1 MSKILVIGAGAWG
14 TALANVLAKK
24 KIKFMFGPEIQS
36 LSLKLIINPLIKNIL
51 KIYICQKN

>member
-24 KIKFMFGPEIQS
+24 KIKFMFGPEIQL

-51 KIYICQKN
+51 KIYSYQKN

>member
-24 KIKFMFGPEIQS
+24 KNKVYVWARNSIIVSEINNKS
-36 LSLKLIINPLIKNIL
+36 LIKNIL
-51 KIYICQKN
+51 KIYIYQKN